1 MIMTTISITDLS
13 VDKVQRF
20 DLAFRH
26 ALASKKSE
34 ETFAQI
40 IGGLP
45 TRAVSLGYSGDGLH
59 SDIYQR
65 MEPSESSVQI
75 FREFLTKLQT
85 SSIQIDAQVSNSQA
99 QL

>member
-20 DLAFRH
+20 

-40 IGGLP
+40 IDGLP
-45 TRAVSLGYSGDGLH
+45 TRASSLGYSGDWLR

-65 MEPSESSVQI
+65 MEPSESSVRI